1 MDPGRQLQRAQQG
14 PGSPSPVSSSTR
26 RRRSSRVPRGP
37 AGAAV
42 GQTQPGTPA
51 VKRFTIDDFE
61 IGRPLGKG
69 KFGNVYLARLKKNR
83 FIVALKV
90 LFKSQIEKAGLE
102 HQLRREVEIQAH
114 LRHPN
119 ILRLYNYFYD
129 SRRIYLILEFAPR
142 GELYNLLQ
150 RSGPLDEQHTA
161 TIMEELAD
169 ALTYCHNNKVIH
181 RDIKPENLL
190 LGLMGEVKIAD
201 FGWSVHAPSLRRQTM
216 CGTLD
221 YLPPEIVEGRTYDE
235 KVDLWCVGVL
245 CYELLVGRPPFESP
259 SQSETQR
266 RILKVDV
273 TFPPSMP
280 EGAQDLVSKLLRYQP
295 SERLPLA
302 QVLEHPWV
310 KAHSRRVLP
319 PGFQKAS

>member
-1 MDPGRQLQRAQQG
+1 R
-14 PGSPSPVSSSTR
+14 
-26 RRRSSRVPRGP
+26 
-37 AGAAV
+37 
-42 GQTQPGTPA
+42 
-51 VKRFTIDDFE
+51 
-61 IGRPLGKG
+61 
-69 KFGNVYLARLKKNR
+69 FGNVYLARLKKNH

-129 SRRIYLILEFAPR
+129 STRIYLILEFAPR

-161 TIMEELAD
+161 TIMEELAE

-266 RILKVDV
+266 RILQVDV

-295 SERLPLA
+295 SQRLPLA
-302 QVLEHPWV
+302 QVLEHPWL

-319 PGFQKAS
+319 HSAQKAS